1 MTRPR
6 QDINH
11 QTPEKWLYGET
22 QSVRRELLVTIGLA
36 FAAGVLIVLQ
46 ARLLSLACQRI
57 VMEHALLSAIL
68 PLAGSVAVVAIIR
81 ALLLFLSERRSVRAA
96 AEIKRRIRSLLY
108 RKIQKLGPTGM
119 IGEDTGPLL
128 EATTTAIESI
138 EPYISRF
145 LPQVA
150 LAGLLPLVTLIFVVP
165 AEWRSGLVLLF
176 SAPFI
181 PLFMILIGRGSE
193 KLHRRQWTKLSRM
206 SGQLLDLVQGL
217 PDLKIFGAVKREAA
231 AVENISDQYRHAT
244 INVLRV
250 AFLSAFTLEFFASI
264 GTAVVA
270 VFIGFRLL
278 DGNLTLA
285 DGLFVLLLAPEFY
298 LPLRTLGLSYHSRM
312 QGVAAAERIAPLLQ
326 LPDPQ
331 GYDGNLPAPTTAS
344 SIKLEN
350 VSFSYG
356 ANRGGIKEIN
366 LELSAGSLIALV
378 GESGSGKTTLARMIT
393 GLARPESG
401 RITVNGVDLNQ
412 LSPEAWRN
420 SLAWVPQQP
429 FFFKGSIRDNLLLGI
444 PVASDEEIHS
454 ALEVAAATEFISR
467 LSAGLNT
474 EMGDRGA
481 GLSGGELR
489 RLALAR
495 AFLRK
500 AVLIILDEPTAGLDA
515 ANEQLVIE
523 AIRKMARTSTILL
536 ISHREDTVAMAD
548 RIAILVDG
556 RLDWIV
562 SPGEYRALA
571 AGVA

>member
-1 MTRPR
+1 MTPST
-6 QDINH
+6 DDKSSLK
-11 QTPEKWLYGET
+11 PESWLFSET
-22 QSVRRELLVTIGLA
+22 LTVRRHLI
-36 FAAGVLIVLQ
+36 AAIALSFVAGILIVLQ
-46 ARLLSLACQRI
+46 ARLLSLACHRV
-57 VMEHALLSAIL
+57 VMEQAGVYAIL
-68 PLAGSVAVVAIIR
+68 PLAGSVAAIALCR
-81 ALLLFLSERRSVRAA
+81 GLLLLFSERRAVRAS
-96 AEIKRRIRSLLY
+96 AEIKQRIRSLLY
-108 RKIQKLGPTGM
+108 HKIQKLGPTGL
-119 IGEDTGPLL
+119 IGEETGPLL
-128 EATTTAIESI
+128 EATTTAVESI

-145 LPQVA
+145 LPQIA
-150 LAGLLPLVTLIFVVP
+150 LAGLLPMVTLLFVVP

-231 AVENISDQYRHAT
+231 AVERISDDYRHAT
-244 INVLRV
+244 MSVLRV

-312 QGVAAAERIAPLLQ
+312 QGIAAAERIAPLMQ
-326 LPDPQ
+326 LPDPE
-331 GYDGNLPAPTTAS
+331 GYDGTLPAPSTAPV
-344 SIKLEN
+344 ITLKN

-356 ANRGGIKEIN
+356 ANRGGIKEID
-366 LELSAGSLIALV
+366 LELPSASLTALV

-393 GLARPESG
+393 GLARPENG
-401 RITVNGVDLNQ
+401 HITVNGINLNQ
-412 LSPEAWRN
+412 LSPESWRN
-420 SLAWVPQQP
+420 NLAWVPQHP
-429 FFFKGSIRDNLLLGI
+429 FFFKGSIRDNLLLGK
-444 PVASDEEIHS
+444 PDASDEEISS
-454 ALEVAAATEFISR
+454 ALEAAAAADFVSR
-467 LSAGLNT
+467 LSAGIET
-474 EMGDRGA
+474 ELGDRGA

-500 AVLIILDEPTAGLDA
+500 AVLVILDEPTAGLDA

-523 AIRKMARTSTILL
+523 AIRKLAQTSTVLL

-548 RIAILVDG
+548 RIALLVDG
-556 RLDWIV
+556 RLDQVIPA
-562 SPGEYRALA
+562 SEYRTLT